1 MTWARPT
8 VAPSIWRS
16 PASPRRW
23 VATSQM
29 LAMPVAAIGWPFD
42 SRPPDTLTGR
52 GAVTPGRPGLEKV
65 DGTALGTQAEVV
77 VVHEL
82 SGGEAVV
89 QLDEIEI
96 LGADAGELIGLRGGV
111 AGQGVDVGEHL
122 AALLP
127 GVGGENRG

>member
-1 MTWARPT
+1 
-8 VAPSIWRS
+8 
-16 PASPRRW
+16 
-23 VATSQM
+23 
-29 LAMPVAAIGWPFD
+29 
-42 SRPPDTLTGR
+42 
-52 GAVTPGRPGLEKV
+52 
-65 DGTALGTQAEVV
+65 
-77 VVHEL
+77 VHEL